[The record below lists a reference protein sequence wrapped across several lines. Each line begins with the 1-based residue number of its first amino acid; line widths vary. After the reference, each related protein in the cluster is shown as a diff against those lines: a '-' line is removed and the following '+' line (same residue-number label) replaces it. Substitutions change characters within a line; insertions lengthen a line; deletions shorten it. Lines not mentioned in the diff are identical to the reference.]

1 MIDFSIP
8 KRYYFFNQF
17 LYIVTIISFSLPATC
32 YAEVR
37 DYVEKY
43 QNTQIDPDNLQ
54 RIRQFEHLITYF
66 TGFAYFKPYHIVS
79 PEFVKALIIAE
90 SSADPNATSSKDARG
105 LAQITIGTAKDAA
118 LSLIQTGVNF
128 KYIDENQLKD
138 LQPDDLYDPAINIL
152 LSCFLIAKYNYR
164 YNGKIEL
171 VLTAWNA
178 GENTESLKNKSP
190 ASYFETENLIGKV
203 NGYYLYFLNNR

>member
-1 MIDFSIP
+1 MIDYSISKRLFFYQLFS
-8 KRYYFFNQF
+8 
-17 LYIVTIISFSLPATC
+17 IVTIISFSLPATC
-32 YAEVR
+32 SADVR
-37 DYVEKY
+37 DFVEKY
-43 QNTQIDPDNLQ
+43 HNSQIDPDNLQ
-54 RIRQFEHLITYF
+54 RIKQFDHLITYF
-66 TGFAYFKPYHIVS
+66 TGFAYFKPNHIVS
-79 PEFVKALIIAE
+79 PDFVKALIIAE
-90 SSADPNATSSKDARG
+90 SSADPKAKSQKDARG
-105 LAQITIGTAKDAA
+105 LAQITIGTAKEAA
-118 LSLIQTGVNF
+118 LSLVQTGVNF

-138 LQPDDLYDPAINIL
+138 LRPDNLYDPAINIL

-178 GENTESLKNKSP
+178 GENTESLENNSP

>member
-1 MIDFSIP
+1 MINFSLS
-8 KRYYFFNQF
+8 KVFFFYQLF
-17 LYIVTIISFSLPATC
+17 YIVTIISLSLPATC
-32 YAEVR
+32 YAEIR
-37 DYVEKY
+37 EFVEKY
-43 QNTQIDPDNLQ
+43 HNTQIDQDNLQ
-54 RIRQFEHLITYF
+54 RIKQFDHLITYF
-66 TGFAYFKPYHIVS
+66 TGFAYFKPNHIVS

-90 SSADPNATSSKDARG
+90 SSADPKAKSSKDARG
-105 LAQITIGTAKDAA
+105 LGQITIGTAKEAA

-128 KYIDENQLKD
+128 KYIDESQLKD
-138 LQPDDLYDPAINIL
+138 LRPDNLYDPAINIL
-152 LSCFLIAKYNYR
+152 LSCFLIAKYNYK

-178 GENTESLKNKSP
+178 GENTEALKNNSP

>member
-1 MIDFSIP
+1 MINFSLS
-8 KRYYFFNQF
+8 KVFFFYQLF
-17 LYIVTIISFSLPATC
+17 YIVTIISLSLPATC
-32 YAEVR
+32 YAEIR
-37 DYVEKY
+37 EFVEKY
-43 QNTQIDPDNLQ
+43 HNTQIDQDNLQ
-54 RIRQFEHLITYF
+54 RIKQFDHLITYF
-66 TGFAYFKPYHIVS
+66 TGFAYFKPNHIVS

-90 SSADPNATSSKDARG
+90 SSADPKAKSSKDARG
-105 LAQITIGTAKDAA
+105 LAQITIGTAKEAA

-128 KYIDENQLKD
+128 KYIDESQLKD
-138 LQPDDLYDPAINIL
+138 LRPDNLYDPAINIL
-152 LSCFLIAKYNYR
+152 LSCFLIAKYNYK

-178 GENTESLKNKSP
+178 GENTEALKNNSP

>member
-1 MIDFSIP
+1 MINFSLS
-8 KRYYFFNQF
+8 KVFFFYQLF
-17 LYIVTIISFSLPATC
+17 YIVTIISLSLPATC
-32 YAEVR
+32 YAEIR
-37 DYVEKY
+37 EFVEKY
-43 QNTQIDPDNLQ
+43 HNTQIDHNNLK
-54 RIRQFEHLITYF
+54 RIKQFDHLITYF
-66 TGFAYFKPYHIVS
+66 TGFAYFKPNHIVS

-90 SSADPNATSSKDARG
+90 SSADPKAKSSKDARG
-105 LAQITIGTAKDAA
+105 LGQITIGTAKEAA

-128 KYIDENQLKD
+128 KYIDESQLKD
-138 LQPDDLYDPAINIL
+138 LRPDNLYDPAINIL
-152 LSCFLIAKYNYR
+152 LSCFLIAKYNYK

-178 GENTESLKNKSP
+178 GENTESLKNNSP

>member
-1 MIDFSIP
+1 MINFSLL
-8 KRYYFFNQF
+8 KVLFFYQLF
-17 LYIVTIISFSLPATC
+17 YIVTIISLSLPATC
-32 YAEVR
+32 YAEIR
-37 DYVEKY
+37 EFVEKY
-43 QNTQIDPDNLQ
+43 HNTQIDQDNLQ
-54 RIRQFEHLITYF
+54 RIKQFDHLITYF
-66 TGFAYFKPYHIVS
+66 TGFAYFKPNHVVS

-90 SSADPNATSSKDARG
+90 SSADPKAKSSKDARG
-105 LAQITIGTAKDAA
+105 LGQITIGTAKEAA

-128 KYIDENQLKD
+128 KYIDESQLKD
-138 LQPDDLYDPAINIL
+138 LRPDNLYDPAINIL
-152 LSCFLIAKYNYR
+152 LSCFLIAKYNYK

-178 GENTESLKNKSP
+178 GENTESLKNNSP